1 MKKKNILVICNYFAP
16 DNTIAAVRVTK
27 LAKYFYNHNYEV
39 TVIAEQRIDAIE
51 DDILRKDAEG
61 IKVIRIENSK
71 KMKDF
76 FSLYQRMISNVKKK
90 RYDDLDNRMKIN
102 RKTGKYEFNLFQ
114 TAHPVI
120 GSLDFLIELLRQFD
134 LFKMSKRFLDKNT
147 DVDYVFTS
155 FGNFLGI
162 FAGAYLHNRDKNI
175 FWIFDLRDP
184 ICDYKWTPQYM
195 KWLTVLSEKYIWKR
209 ADCITAV
216 SKGICRH
223 VPRRYRD
230 KLHYVTNGYDRKDRE
245 GIIIDDRPH
254 DKLRFAY
261 TGGLYGG
268 MRNLSPLFS
277 SIRTLVQEKKI
288 DNSKIEFCYAGK
300 ESAYEIFKSQAKKYE
315 LNNNCV
321 YYGKIPRKEAL
332 KLQME
337 SDILVVCTADYQTD
351 VGGMITGKAL
361 EYMSADKPIIAII
374 NGDIGHSELGEI
386 IRSAKLGCVYE
397 EAHYKKD
404 YENMCLY
411 LLEKYKEFLEK
422 GKPEHNPEERIL
434 KKFDYQYLGKRM
446 LRIIESI

>member
-1 MKKKNILVICNYFAP
+1 MEKKKILIVCNYFAP

-27 LAKYFYNHNYEV
+27 LAKYFHDHDYEV
-39 TVIAEQRIDAIE
+39 TVIAERRIGIIE

-71 KMKDF
+71 KMKEIF
-76 FSLYQRMISNVKKK
+76 FLYQKMISNIKKK
-90 RYDDLDNRMKIN
+90 RYDDLDDRMKIN

-120 GSLDFLIELLRQFD
+120 GSLDYIIELFRQYD
-134 LFKMSKRFLDKNT
+134 LFKMSKRILNKYIG
-147 DVDYVFTS
+147 VDYVFTS
-155 FGNFLGI
+155 FGNFFGI
-162 FAGAYLHNRDKNI
+162 FSGAYMHKKDKNI
-175 FWIFDLRDP
+175 CWIFDLRDP

-195 KWLTVLSEKYIWKR
+195 KWLAVLSEKYIWKR
-209 ADCITAV
+209 VDCITAV
-216 SKGICRH
+216 SKGICGH
-223 VPRRYRD
+223 VPRRYRY

-245 GIIIDDRPH
+245 GIIIDDKPH

-277 SIRTLVQEKKI
+277 GVRTLIQERKV
-288 DNSKIEFCYAGK
+288 DNSNIEFYYAGK
-300 ESAYEIFKSQAKKYE
+300 ESAYEIFKSQAKKYD
-315 LNNNCV
+315 LDNNCI
-321 YYGKIPRKEAL
+321 YYGKVPRKEAL

-374 NGDIGHSELGEI
+374 NGDIEHSELGEI
-386 IRSAKLGCVYE
+386 IRCAKLGCVYE
-397 EAHYKKD
+397 EANYKKD
-404 YENMCLY
+404 YEDMCSY

-422 GKPEHNPEERIL
+422 GKLEHNPDEQIL
-434 KKFDYQYLGKRM
+434 RKFDYQYLGKRM
-446 LRIIESI
+446 LRIIETI